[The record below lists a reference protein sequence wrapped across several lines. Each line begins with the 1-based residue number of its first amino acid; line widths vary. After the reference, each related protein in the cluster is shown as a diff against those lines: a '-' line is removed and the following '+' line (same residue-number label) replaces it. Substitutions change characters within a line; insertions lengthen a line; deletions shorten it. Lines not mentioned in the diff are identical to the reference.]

1 MSNRKDYGPAGCASG
16 CAKKG
21 AQAALIM
28 GAGAYLM
35 GLAGKLGW
43 HVTTKVLQMREKK

>member
-1 MSNRKDYGPAGCASG
+1 MTRHDYGPRGC

-28 GAGAYLM
+28 GAGAYLV

-43 HVTTKVLQMREKK
+43 HVTTKVLQMREKR